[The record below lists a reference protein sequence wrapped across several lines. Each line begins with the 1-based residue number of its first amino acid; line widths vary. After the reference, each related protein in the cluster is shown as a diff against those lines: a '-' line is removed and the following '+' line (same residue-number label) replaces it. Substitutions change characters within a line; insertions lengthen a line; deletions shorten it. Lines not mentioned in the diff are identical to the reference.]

1 MTAFDYDLVIIGAGP
16 AGLTAGLY
24 AARARMNVLL
34 IEKAVPGGQIIVT
47 DWIENYPG
55 FPEGISGFDLAE
67 KMKLQAES
75 LGLKMDT
82 AEVHSLNLTPDVKEV
97 VLQDK
102 RIKAR
107 SLIIASGASP
117 KKLGIG
123 EERFMGKGISFC
135 ATCDAPFFK
144 EKTVVAIG
152 GGDTAI
158 QEAIYLTKF
167 VKKVYLIH
175 RRDELRATK
184 ILQERAFANDKIEF
198 IWDTVATGVDG
209 FFGIEG
215 VHVKNVKTGE
225 AKTLKADGCFIWVG
239 ILPNTDF
246 LNDSVETD
254 AYGFIRT
261 DAKMQTSVPGVFA
274 AGDVRDTPLRQVS
287 TAVGDGAISAVSAE
301 HFLESTIK

>member
-67 KMKLQAES
+67 KMKLQAEAF
-75 LGLKMDT
+75 GLNMDT

-123 EERFMGKGISFC
+123 EDQYMGKGISFC
-135 ATCDAPFFK
+135 ATCDAPFFR
-144 EKTVVAIG
+144 EKTVVAVG
-152 GGDTAI
+152 GGDTAV

-184 ILQERAFANDKIEF
+184 ILQERAFANDKIE
-198 IWDTVATGVDG
+198 ILWDTVATGVDG

-225 AKTLKADGCFIWVG
+225 EKTLKADGCFIWVG
-239 ILPNTDF
+239 TLPNTDF
-246 LNDSVETD
+246 LKNAVDTD

-261 DAKMQTSVPGVFA
+261 DAKMQTSVPGIFA

-287 TAVGDGAISAVSAE
+287 TAVGDGAIAAVSAE
-301 HFLESTIK
+301 HYLENVIK